1 MKPSAINLVNLQLF
15 MWEIK
20 SFFGLKLCFKIQLL
34 SKQQNAMN
42 CIWKA
47 TEACKQK
54 SSFNLKSELNENSVT
69 ENRTF
74 NAENGT
80 SETGNQSFNT
90 GNGHFNTEN
99 GSFNTGNSFKPFPSQ
114 EKNAEEIVSI
124 IRDKIGIENLKK
136 FKYFDV
142 FFFVPL
148 YLSLYDQTV
157 KRVSSFLDHCQVRTD
172 NFI

>member
-1 MKPSAINLVNLQLF
+1 
-15 MWEIK
+15 
-20 SFFGLKLCFKIQLL
+20 
-34 SKQQNAMN
+34 
-42 CIWKA
+42 
-47 TEACKQK
+47 
-54 SSFNLKSELNENSVT
+54 LNENSVT
-69 ENRTF
+69 KNRTF

>member
-1 MKPSAINLVNLQLF
+1 
-15 MWEIK
+15 
-20 SFFGLKLCFKIQLL
+20 
-34 SKQQNAMN
+34 
-42 CIWKA
+42 
-47 TEACKQK
+47 
-54 SSFNLKSELNENSVT
+54 LNENSVT

-80 SETGNQSFNT
+80 SDTGNQSFNT
-90 GNGHFNTEN
+90 GNGHFNTGNGPFSTGNGPFNTGNGTSETGNGPFNTEN

>member
-1 MKPSAINLVNLQLF
+1 
-15 MWEIK
+15 
-20 SFFGLKLCFKIQLL
+20 
-34 SKQQNAMN
+34 
-42 CIWKA
+42 
-47 TEACKQK
+47 
-54 SSFNLKSELNENSVT
+54 LKSELNENSVT

-74 NAENGT
+74 NTGNGPFNTGNGPFNTGNGPFNTENVPFNTENGSFNTENGLFNTGNGT
-80 SETGNQSFNT
+80 SETGNRSFST
-90 GNGHFNTEN
+90 DNGPLNTEN
-99 GSFNTGNSFKPFPSQ
+99 VSFNTGNSFKPFPSQ